1 MTLADAIN
9 PGETGNQLSRQISK
23 LNLHEAKVN
32 NVAPSDL
39 PQFMTGRYMGLIAN
53 YSTS

>member
-39 PQFMTGRYMGLIAN
+39 PQFMTGRHLDLIATN
-53 YSTS
+53 SII